1 MTVAS
6 GRSRINKMSQV
17 VCTGITKRYGNAG
30 ALSGVDLTVN
40 DGEFLVLL
48 GPSGCGKSTLLRI
61 IAGIDGQ
68 DAGSV
73 AIGGDVVDN
82 VHPRDRNVAMV
93 FQNYA
98 LYPLMTVRENLAFNL
113 KIRKIP
119 PADANARIMEVAHT
133 LGLEEYLERRPSQ
146 LSGGQRQRVA
156 MGRAMVRNPRVFLF
170 DEPLSNLDARL
181 RAKMRSEIK
190 SLHAFLHTTTIYVT
204 HDQIEAM
211 TMGDRIAVMKDGGIE
226 QIGTPQQIYFEPA
239 NLYVATF
246 VGAPEM
252 NIFRGKC
259 EGASCIVN
267 DTKFPL
273 PSGAPR
279 GGDVLYCVRPHD
291 LEAANKGEEGALSAI
306 VELVEPTGG
315 FLIVHANVG
324 GEKIVM
330 QIPHDGA
337 SSPAPGE
344 NFYFRIDS
352 RKTHL
357 FAPETGM
364 RLL

>member
-1 MTVAS
+1 
-6 GRSRINKMSQV
+6 MSQV
-17 VCTGITKRYGNAG
+17 VCTGITKRYGDAG

-68 DAGSV
+68 DEGSV
-73 AIGGDVVDN
+73 AIGGAVVDN

-113 KIRKIP
+113 KIRKTP
-119 PADANARIMEVAHT
+119 PSEASARILEVARI
-133 LGLEEYLERRPSQ
+133 LGLEEYLERRPAQ

-190 SLHAFLHTTTIYVT
+190 SLHASLHTTTVYVT

-211 TMGDRIAVMKDGGIE
+211 TMGDRIAVMKNGVIE

-246 VGAPEM
+246 VGAPEI
-252 NIFRGKC
+252 NIFRGRC
-259 EGASCIVN
+259 DGAHCIVGGAR
-267 DTKFPL
+267 FPL
-273 PSGAPR
+273 PAGAPR
-279 GGDVLYCVRPHD
+279 DGEVLYCVRPHD
-291 LEAANKGEEGALSAI
+291 LEVAGKEEDGALSAV

-315 FLIVHANVG
+315 FLIVHAAVG
-324 GEKIVM
+324 GAKIVL
-330 QIPHDGA
+330 QIPHDNA
-337 SSPAPGE
+337 SSPALGKD
-344 NFYFRIDS
+344 FWFRAASDKI
-352 RKTHL
+352 HL